1 MKLVVFIN
9 SLFLL
14 VGCNIN
20 QNYDKSMLPNSE
32 DKFTMESIYA
42 KTLTKNTIQCK
53 QLPKSI
59 YPPATISD
67 KGHTKEVTDENDCV
81 DIKMKQMDTKEIQR
95 ERKKEKEFKLN
106 LDLNPKS
113 NLEDHDKE

>member
-1 MKLVVFIN
+1 MKYLISVKI
-9 SLFLL
+9 FLL
-14 VGCNIN
+14 LMSCTMN

-106 LDLNPKS
+106 LDLNPNS